1 MKNSLLLSLCVCSL
15 LSCSESQVIE
25 QNFDQEN
32 IGSMLISSYNDI
44 FLLQDVVGGVE
55 NIEKYLY
62 QTDFDT
68 SYFEPFNALIIGY
81 TYIGDFEKADS
92 LLALI
97 NRDSLSQKQDLYWI
111 EHSYNLAVV
120 SEGYNLT
127 LEPLGNSHRHP
138 ADITNSFIA
147 DYSNDLS
154 KWHTHT
160 QLQNWDSSHFYYTEL
175 IESLRDSSDLKDF
188 TALGEQDLNILESYL
203 SGNLAHPDSA
213 SAKSAVLDI
222 EE

>member
-1 MKNSLLLSLCVCSL
+1 MKNSLLLSVWVCLL

-25 QNFDQEN
+25 QKLDQEN
-32 IGSMLISSYNDI
+32 IGSMLSSSYNDI
-44 FLLQDVVGGVE
+44 YLLQDVEGGIE

-68 SYFEPFNALIIGY
+68 SYFEPFNALIAGY
-81 TYIGDFEKADS
+81 TYLREFEKADS

-111 EHSYNLAVV
+111 ENSYNLAVV
-120 SEGYNLT
+120 SKGSNLA
-127 LEPLGNSHRHP
+127 LAPLDNSHGHP
-138 ADITNSFIA
+138 ADRAEPFIA
-147 DYSNDLS
+147 NYGNGLL
-154 KWHTHT
+154 KWHIQT
-160 QLQNWDSSHFYYTEL
+160 QLENWDSSHFYYSEL
-175 IESLRDSSDLKDF
+175 VESIRDSSDLKDF

-203 SGNLAHPDSA
+203 SGDLAHPDSA
-213 SAKSAVLDI
+213 SAKSAVLDM